1 MPFTTFVAA
10 RSLHEHGDANWVIVD
25 CRHALADF
33 SLGRTLY
40 NAAHIPGA
48 FFADIENDLS
58 GAKTGSNGRHPLPDP
73 EHFAA
78 FLRSLGVNDDTQI
91 VAYDAGGDMFAARLW
106 FLCKWIGHDA
116 VAVLDGGIAAWTL
129 DGFATTAEP
138 TPAPKPGTITA
149 HLHPELVVDA
159 AFVASHLDDPKVHI
173 VDARAAD
180 RFAGQNELVDPIAGH
195 IPGAGNHPFKTIYR
209 DDLRVH
215 NADELRASFASAGE
229 PTQVVH
235 QCGSGVSAA
244 ANMLAME
251 HAGLH
256 GSRLYAGSWS
266 EWIAD
271 PSHPVATGP
280 L

>member
-1 MPFTTFVAA
+1 VPFTTFVAA
-10 RSLHEHGDANWVIVD
+10 RSLHEHGDAKWVIVD
-25 CRHALADF
+25 CRHALVDF
-33 SLGRTLY
+33 SLGRTQY

-73 EHFAA
+73 ERFAA

-129 DGFATTAEP
+129 DGFATTGEP
-138 TPAPKPGTITA
+138 TPMPKPGTIVVR
-149 HLHPELVVDA
+149 LRPELVVDA
-159 AFVASHLDDPKVHI
+159 AYVASHLDDPKVHV

-180 RFAGQNELVDPIAGH
+180 RFAGQNETVDPVAGH
-195 IPGAGNHPFKTIYR
+195 IPGAGNHPFKANYR

-215 NADELRASFASAGE
+215 NADELRASFASQGE
-229 PTQVVH
+229 PKHIVH

-256 GSRLYAGSWS
+256 GSRIYAGSWS

-271 PSHPVATGP
+271 PSHPLATGP
-280 L
+280 A